1 MVPLFSE
8 RIALIAGGGALPL
21 EILGRLQG
29 KIAVVYSLNEGLSS
43 GESVPETTEV
53 IKMVS
58 PDLEWLLRDLER
70 RNIRKLLMAGY
81 VPKKLMY
88 MPEALDPAL
97 RAVIGKLA
105 SRDDHSLLGA
115 IVAAIE
121 SHGVEVMPYRDVILD
136 ILAPVGVI
144 AGRNPTEEEKDD
156 IAWGVEIIR
165 RLLPLSFGQTIVVK
179 SRSVVAVEAMEGT
192 DRTIERAGTLVK
204 GGVVIKMMRPDQDER
219 YDLPTIGPTTLEAMA
234 KGGLSCLAVE
244 AGRTIILEKE
254 KTFDIAEKSGIAVWG
269 IG

>member
-1 MVPLFSE
+1 
-8 RIALIAGGGALPL
+8 
-21 EILGRLQG
+21 
-29 KIAVVYSLNEGLSS
+29 
-43 GESVPETTEV
+43 
-53 IKMVS
+53 
-58 PDLEWLLRDLER
+58 
-70 RNIRKLLMAGY
+70 
-81 VPKKLMY
+81 
-88 MPEALDPAL
+88 
-97 RAVIGKLA
+97 
-105 SRDDHSLLGA
+105 
-115 IVAAIE
+115 
-121 SHGVEVMPYRDVILD
+121 MPYRDVILD